1 MASQSKSEK
10 VKIWIKEYLSEFGEY
25 CGTLE
30 ELANLANSTSYLTK
44 KAISELEEEG
54 MINVETKRGKG
65 LIITLKTEEKKTEQ
79 NPQLELKTETTPQKE
94 TEEIEKEREERKK
107 KKVSLQDQVLT
118 SLLGR
123 EITVFLISGTRLEGE
138 LLDFDNFTLSMT
150 APKGKSLVYKH
161 AIATILYE

>member
-54 MINVETKRGKG
+54 LINVETKRGKG
-65 LIITLKTEEKKTEQ
+65 LVLTLKTEKEDSQKE
-79 NPQLELKTETTPQKE
+79 PQLEPIKE
-94 TEEIEKEREERKK
+94 EKSEEELLKEREERKK

-118 SLLGR
+118 SLLGK
-123 EITVFLISGTRLEGE
+123 EITVFLISGTRLEGK